1 MFEEATDGEDRR
13 EDQMIINKKEGEEK
27 VKWGETG
34 GQRGDL
40 VEVNVSF
47 TLQASREQGK

>member
-13 EDQMIINKKEGEEK
+13 EDQMIINKKDGEEK
-27 VKWGETG
+27 VKCGETG

-47 TLQASREQGK
+47 TLQASREEGK